1 MVNNNWHVFNVFSI
15 NIYNYNKGLGQLCW
29 LSDLCAAGA
38 EAVESECSIFRS
50 FSRLALPIRSTDR
63 EAVLY

>member
-38 EAVESECSIFRS
+38 
-50 FSRLALPIRSTDR
+50 
-63 EAVLY
+63 